1 MRNSTYNIQ
10 RSLREM
16 KISKDIY
23 NPDEDEKITYIGSFI
38 NANKL
43 ALKAGSSGNCDCK
56 EVIRYLLNE
65 ITYLKRRV
73 EILESY
79 HRHNDKVDLE
89 RLKLLVSSIQL
100 IETPYRVIDVKN
112 VLNFLVSVIDTCI
125 IDVSI
130 TQLSQV
136 EGIYD
141 YTMLKEK
148 YDEII
153 GFLME
158 NTSLRGFQEIP
169 SQYTLESVKECTN
182 DLITKLQA

>member
-1 MRNSTYNIQ
+1 MSNSTYNIK

-38 NANKL
+38 NADKL
-43 ALKAGSSGNCDCK
+43 ALKGGSGRNCDCK
-56 EVIRYLLNE
+56 EVIQYLLNE
-65 ITYLKRRV
+65 IADLKRRV

-79 HRHNDKVDLE
+79 HRQDDKVDLE
-89 RLKLLVSSIQL
+89 RLKLLVSSIQF
-100 IETPYRVIDVKN
+100 IGTPYRVIDVKN
-112 VLNFLVSVIDTCI
+112 ALNSLVSAIDTCI

-130 TQLSQV
+130 AQLSQV

-148 YDEII
+148 YDEIR
-153 GFLME
+153 GFLIE
-158 NTSLRGFQEIP
+158 NTSLRGFQEIS